1 MAPVR
6 RVRLANGT
14 PIYTTRFKWLQ
25 VANLGQ
31 TSGVRPT
38 PHENHPC
45 RLGRAVATPHPQGLP
60 MFFLHLHTD
69 RRQVATELSE

>member
-38 PHENHPC
+38 PHENQPLSPGTSRGHTST
-45 RLGRAVATPHPQGLP
+45 LRACLYFFCIFTPSASS
-60 MFFLHLHTD
+60 D
-69 RRQVATELSE
+69 